1 MVGDVKRGELT
12 VVEPYIWEKSDEMAA
27 SGALD
32 TRMRRRAESKSAVRD
47 GAKPHERSRDLC
59 PGIIPLR

>member
-32 TRMRRRAESKSAVRD
+32 TRMRRRAESKSLVGD
-47 GAKPHERSRDLC
+47 
-59 PGIIPLR
+59 